1 MNRRWVLSVIVLISL
16 GISIIGTCHTFKH
29 ARQNAQLKASQA
41 AAAAHATLQ
50 TTLQQQ
56 IDAAMAVQAFESTL
70 PPEHAFQRFANTYI
84 DAINAIDAH
93 SDIDALGYIDVRNDR
108 RYFVPATAGTPA
120 SAEMITHLLTATT
133 VAVDPMT
140 RVAVVSI
147 PIRRVGVIGV
157 AQSVFDL
164 NKVMADIQEQIGADL
179 ALHIASAS
187 GETLWT
193 MEEEEE
199 EEEEEERELL
209 PPIAEETLKAG
220 ETAWTL
226 KVGWL
231 RPPPAPSVLLLLT
244 SWLIFLLVL
253 SGAFVIDRQAQRQ
266 ARQLQEQVEH
276 RTADLAASETRY
288 RILTESLPL
297 GLFIYTEQHIQFIN
311 QAMGQML
318 HLRTT
323 KNPAQIC
330 LTDFMPAADYQKL
343 IATLTRGDP
352 VQLEPW
358 HTKITR
364 ADGST
369 FLGEITAIPLRFR
382 GEPAVTGML
391 RDITEQANTRSRLQN
406 LNQILRAILHINHA
420 LIHTEQTL
428 APLYQQIC
436 QIIVDERGYDAAW
449 IGNVKS
455 EPAPHLNSVYA
466 APEKHRTRIAAW
478 LTQTDPYPDKNLV
491 AEQALQQGE
500 NVIATDPAALLGRS
514 LTTAAFPIWVHDEIF
529 AIFNASTSSP
539 QAFAYEEEIG
549 LLNELVGDLGLAIE
563 RIQNESRRRKME
575 EALRTSE
582 ERFRRLAEY
591 AAVGVVL
598 IQDERFRYVN
608 PAFAKMFGYQSPN
621 EMREQLSVGN
631 CVAPDERER
640 VLDNLKNALSGNLRA
655 LHFKFKGQRK
665 EGAHFKAEVHGARAI
680 HARRP
685 ALIATVV
692 DITEQER
699 SQSQL
704 QSLLQAGLAL
714 SQAHTFNK
722 VVRIAVQQAL
732 NIVPGDAANIF
743 ILQGEEIW
751 LMEGSGYERLSFE
764 PEAMARAGS
773 DILKLPTYEK
783 MLATQQPLII
793 NDTTA
798 SKLWKE
804 MWGSPR
810 IRAYLGVPLIVRG
823 KAIGVL
829 NVDST
834 QSHRFESAD
843 GQRLQLFADYVAAT
857 IENLRLITSLEAER
871 NRLEIVNEL
880 SQTLAA
886 TLSLSIQ
893 EVGARTLEKIARPLH
908 SEKNVIFL
916 WDDEAHR
923 LRTLC
928 SRGIPQK
935 GLKKL
940 DEQLAKPD
948 LSLTEW
954 VAQSR
959 ASALA
964 PDVRENPYWYYVP
977 EADEWVK
984 SALIVPLEA
993 HGELVGVLS
1002 LLSKQLAAFDEKD
1015 LQLVEALSVPIA
1027 LALQNAQFYADA
1039 AHQAEVMAEALA
1051 QQEELDQMK
1060 DELIQNISHELRTP
1074 LSLVFGYAMILQQGE
1089 LGELPAMQAHAV
1101 AIIARRSQM
1110 LRELVENMTLLWKID
1125 STAAKGEAPEKV
1137 KIDLGDLAAIAVE
1150 EFQTAAR
1157 EHQITVALER
1167 EADGARGARDALDAF
1182 NEEPLIIAGVP
1193 LQIQRMLDNLLGNA
1207 LKFTPDGG
1215 RITVKLAREDDQRVR
1230 LAVCDTGIGI
1240 PPEKQE
1246 QIFERFYQVDGSS
1259 KRQYG
1264 GVGLGLALVRSIVQ
1278 THEGRLRVQSP
1289 ATDDPEHPGTCMIV
1303 SLPLRREAEA

>member
-1 MNRRWVLSVIVLISL
+1 MNRRWVLSIIVLISL
-16 GISIIGTCHTFKH
+16 GISITGTRHTFKH
-29 ARQNAQLKASQA
+29 AQQNAQLQATQA
-41 AAAAHATLQ
+41 AAAAHAALQ

-56 IDAAMAVQAFESTL
+56 IDAATAAQAFMGYDTTL
-70 PPEHAFQRFANTYI
+70 PPEHAFQRFANNYK
-84 DAINAIDAH
+84 DAH
-93 SDIDALGYIDVRNDR
+93 SDIDALGYIDARNDR
-108 RYFVPATAGTPA
+108 RYFVPATTAAPA
-120 SAEMITHLLTATT
+120 IGVTIPHPLTTT
-133 VAVDPMT
+133 L
-140 RVAVVSI
+140 VSI
-147 PIRRVGVIGV
+147 EPTTYKVVVNTPVQRGDTLIGV
-157 AQSVFDL
+157 AQSIFDL
-164 NKVMADIQEQIGADL
+164 NQVMTDIQGQIDA
-179 ALHIASAS
+179 ALMLQLKDAN
-187 GETLWT
+187 G
-193 MEEEEE
+193 
-199 EEEEEERELL
+199 ELL
-209 PPIAEETLKAG
+209 WETTDKIKPLPPVAEQALTLGA
-220 ETAWTL
+220 TNWIIR
-226 KVGWL
+226 VGWQ

-244 SWLIFLLVL
+244 SWLTFLLVL
-253 SGAFVIDRQAQRQ
+253 SSALVIDRQAQRQ
-266 ARQLQEQVEH
+266 ARHLQEQVEQ

-288 RILTESLPL
+288 RTLTESLPL
-297 GLFIYTEQHIQFIN
+297 GLFIYAEHHIQFIN
-311 QAMGQML
+311 RALGQML

-323 KNPAQIC
+323 KNPTKIC
-330 LTDFMPAADYQKL
+330 LADFMPAADYQKL
-343 IATLTRGDP
+343 IATITHGDP
-352 VQLEPW
+352 APLAPW
-358 HTKITR
+358 HTEITR

-369 FLGEITAIPLRFR
+369 FLGEITAIPLRYR

-391 RDITEQANTRSRLQN
+391 RDITEQTNTRTRLQN

-420 LIHTEQTL
+420 LIHTQHTL
-428 APLYQQIC
+428 APLFQQVC
-436 QIIVDERGYDAAW
+436 QIIVDERSYDVVW
-449 IGNVKS
+449 VGNVQS
-455 EPAPHLNSVYA
+455 EPAPHLDSACA
-466 APEKHRTRIAAW
+466 APEKHQARIEAW
-478 LTQTDPYPDKNLV
+478 LTQADQHPDKSLV

-500 NVIATDPAALLGRS
+500 NVITTEPVELLGRP

-529 AIFNASTSSP
+529 AIFNASAPPS

-549 LLNELVGDLGLAIE
+549 LLNELVGDLGLAME
-563 RIQNESRRRKME
+563 RIQNESRRRKIE

-608 PAFAKMFGYQSPN
+608 PAFAEMFGFQKSD
-621 EMREQLSVGN
+621 EIREQLSVGK

-640 VLDNLKNALSGNLRA
+640 VLENLENALSGNLRA
-655 LHFKFKGQRK
+655 LHFKFKAQRRD
-665 EGAHFKAEVHGARAI
+665 GTHFKAEVHGARAI

-692 DITEQER
+692 DITPQER
-699 SQSQL
+699 LQHQL
-704 QSLLQAGLAL
+704 QALSQAGLAL
-714 SQAHTFNK
+714 SQAHTFDK
-722 VVRIAVQQAL
+722 AVEIAVQQTL

-751 LMEGSGYERLSFE
+751 LMKDFGDERLASE
-764 PEAMARAGS
+764 PDTLKQAGS
-773 DILKLPTYEK
+773 DILKLPTYQK
-783 MLATQQPLII
+783 ILSTRKPLII
-793 NDTTA
+793 NDTAA

-804 MWGSPR
+804 TWGSPH
-810 IRAYLGVPLIVRG
+810 IRAYLGIPLSVRG
-823 KAIGVL
+823 KVIGII

-834 QSHRFESAD
+834 QPHRFESDDA
-843 GQRLQLFADYVAAT
+843 QRLHLFADSVAAT

-871 NRLEIVNEL
+871 NRLTILNEL

-893 EVGARTLEKIARPLH
+893 EVGAQALGKIARPLH
-908 SEKNVIFL
+908 SEKSILFV
-916 WDDEAHR
+916 WDEEADR

-928 SRGIPQK
+928 SHNIPEA
-935 GLKKL
+935 GLEKL
-940 DEQLAKPD
+940 DDQLAKPD
-948 LSLTEW
+948 ISLTEW
-954 VAQSR
+954 VAENC

-964 PDVRENPYWYYVP
+964 PDVRENPYWCYVP
-977 EADEWVK
+977 DADEWVK

-1074 LSLVFGYAMILQQGE
+1074 LSLVFGYAMMLQQGE
-1089 LGELPAMQAHAV
+1089 LGELPAMQADAV

-1137 KIDLGDLAAIAVE
+1137 EIDLGDLAAIAVE

-1157 EHQITVALER
+1157 KHQITVALER
-1167 EADGARGARDALDAF
+1167 EDGAAHNAASLV
-1182 NEEPLIIAGVP
+1182 IAGVP

-1207 LKFTPDGG
+1207 LKFTPEGG
-1215 RITVKLAREDDQRVR
+1215 RITAKLAREEGQRVR

-1246 QIFERFYQVDGSS
+1246 QIFERFYQVDGSA

-1278 THEGRLRVQSP
+1278 THGGHLRVQSP

-1303 SLPLRREAEA
+1303 SLPLREAEA